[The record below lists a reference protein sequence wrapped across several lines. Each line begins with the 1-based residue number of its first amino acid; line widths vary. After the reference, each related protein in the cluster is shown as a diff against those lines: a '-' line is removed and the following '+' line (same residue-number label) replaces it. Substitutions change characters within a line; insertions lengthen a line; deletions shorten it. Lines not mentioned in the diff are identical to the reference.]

1 MLYSVDRLFSFRLC
15 VSDIGALCCWWGEG
29 TGWERVGVCVLR
41 VPFCTV
47 TSAFTLFRIVP
58 SPPPLSVA
66 SKFLECSP
74 QVPCTLFVQSFSGA
88 DTSLRP
94 PFLGMPLAEV
104 QPGAPSKAAEVPLP
118 TLWGCLSQTP
128 SPLPARKAEA
138 HMVPGSAEPSQASVS
153 TGLTAQWLR
162 LALLPPA
169 SEFTP

>member
-1 MLYSVDRLFSFRLC
+1 MW
-15 VSDIGALCCWWGEG
+15 CWWGEG
-29 TGWERVGVCVLR
+29 TGWESWGGVLC

-74 QVPCTLFVQSFSGA
+74 KVPCTLFVQSFRGA

-94 PFLGMPLAEV
+94 PFLGISLAEV
-104 QPGAPSKAAEVPLP
+104 QPGAPPKAAEVPLP
-118 TLWGCLSQTP
+118 TLWGCLSQTH

-138 HMVPGSAEPSQASVS
+138 RVVPGSAEPPWASVS
-153 TGLTAQWLR
+153 TGLTAQR
-162 LALLPPA
+162 LCLDLLPPA
-169 SEFTP
+169 SEFSALPGG